1 MPSFSDALSIGGIFH
16 EVGGT
21 DKPSVLRAI
30 VNLLRLPDGVDREF
44 LYRMLMA
51 REALASTAV
60 GDGIAIPHPRNPIV
74 LRVTQPLVTLCLLA
88 QPVDFGALDGQ
99 PVYALF
105 TLVSSAPRIHLH
117 LLARLSYV
125 LRQSSFKTLISGRGP
140 AADILAEVRRV
151 EASIQSAAT
160 TAEKDS
166 R

>member
-1 MPSFSDALSIGGIFH
+1 
-16 EVGGT
+16 
-21 DKPSVLRAI
+21 
-30 VNLLRLPDGVDREF
+30 
-44 LYRMLMA
+44 MA

-74 LRVTQPLVTLCLLA
+74 LHVTQPLVTLCLLA

-125 LRQSSFKTLISGRGP
+125 LRQSGFKALISGRG
-140 AADILAEVRRV
+140 AAEDILAEVRRV
-151 EASIQSAAT
+151 EASIQPAA
-160 TAEKDS
+160 AKEE
-166 R
+166 RNL